1 MFLPETMYTADGDLY
16 SFSKD
21 IRHSALEKLAA
32 LAVQAPAVDEGS
44 DIARL
49 MEQCRRSN
57 NDQPNGLHN
66 GSLKSQSTS
75 RVPMVRLA
83 DMLLING
90 NMS

>member
-1 MFLPETMYTADGDLY
+1 MCTADGNLY

-49 MEQCRRSN
+49 TEQCRRSN

-66 GSLKSQSTS
+66 GSLKSQSTTS

-90 NMS
+90 NMG